1 MTIDNEQELR
11 YAYEDIARMYKLCD
25 RIAADTTGH
34 PKTREDE
41 MVSVK
46 AMIRKIERQI
56 AAYFAAHPE
65 KAKQPEKVA

>member
-25 RIAADTTGH
+25 TIASDTTGD
-34 PKTREDE
+34 PETREDQVE
-41 MVSVK
+41 GVK

-56 AAYFAAHPE
+56 AAYYAANPQQERHP
-65 KAKQPEKVA
+65 VAVA